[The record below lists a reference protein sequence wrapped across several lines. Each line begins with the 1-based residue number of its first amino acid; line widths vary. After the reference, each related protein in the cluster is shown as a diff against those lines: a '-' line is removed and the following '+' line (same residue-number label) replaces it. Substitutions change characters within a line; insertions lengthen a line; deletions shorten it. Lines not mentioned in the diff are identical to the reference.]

1 MLAVL
6 EDIGKKREHSMNER
20 ILNPDYRDMV
30 ECLLREG
37 VDFMLVGGYAVAL
50 HGWPRTTFDID
61 FWIMANPEN
70 AKAVMRAITSF
81 GAPLMGLTEADFH
94 RPGMVFQIGT
104 EPQRIDI
111 ISAVDGLDYA
121 DASLRAVT
129 MNVDGLEI
137 KVVSLD
143 DLIVNK
149 RASGR
154 PKDIADA
161 VMLEKLKDRE
171 NG

>member
-1 MLAVL
+1 
-6 EDIGKKREHSMNER
+6 MNER
-20 ILNPDYRDMV
+20 FLNPDYRDMI
-30 ECLLREG
+30 ERLLKEG

-50 HGWPRTTFDID
+50 YGWPRTTFDID

-70 AKAVMRAITSF
+70 AKAVMRAIRAF

-94 RPGMVFQIGT
+94 KPGMVFQIGT

-121 DASLRAVT
+121 DASRRAVR
-129 MNVDGLEI
+129 MNVDGLEL
-137 KVVSLD
+137 KVIAID
-143 DLIVNK
+143 DLIANK

-161 VMLEKLKDRE
+161 QALEELKAMA

>member
-1 MLAVL
+1 
-6 EDIGKKREHSMNER
+6 MNGQL
-20 ILNPDYRDMV
+20 LNPDYRDMV
-30 ECLLREG
+30 ECLLKEG

-50 HGWPRTTFDID
+50 YGWPRTTFDID

-70 AKAVMRAITSF
+70 AKAVMRAVRAF

-94 RPGMVFQIGT
+94 KPGMVFQIGT

-111 ISAVDGLDYA
+111 ISAADGLDYA
-121 DASLRAVT
+121 DASHRAVR
-129 MNVDGLEI
+129 MIVDGLEI
-137 KVVSLD
+137 KVISID
-143 DLIVNK
+143 DLIINK

-161 VMLEKLKDRE
+161 LALEKLKARA